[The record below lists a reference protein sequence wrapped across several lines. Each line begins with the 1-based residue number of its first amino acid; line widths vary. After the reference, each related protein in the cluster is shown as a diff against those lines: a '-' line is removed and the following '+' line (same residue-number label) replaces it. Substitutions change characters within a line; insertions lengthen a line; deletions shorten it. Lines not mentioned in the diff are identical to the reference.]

1 MDIACPTCAAT
12 YEIDDGSVGDTGR
25 KVRCAGCGTVWRA
38 FRDQPSLIISAPP
51 PSATPE
57 VAIVADPPPLAP
69 AEADIAPG
77 ADLPRN
83 DAAFA
88 GEQPEIAP
96 ASTPAEAVLAG
107 GSEPNAVA
115 EAEAG
120 PPRKARIVK
129 GKPAKKASGG
139 ASLKRLLAWPTLVVA
154 ATLGLAAAGYAFR
167 EPIVRLAPQSAALY
181 AALGLPV
188 NLRGIDIRNIRSRMI
203 DDGGVNV
210 LVIEGELVSVAKER
224 QVVPRLRFAVIG
236 EKGQE
241 IFTWSTQADKAQL
254 QPGEAMPFR
263 RRLAAP
269 PVDGKDVNV
278 RFLSASDITAGL
290 K

>member
-12 YEIDDGSVGDTGR
+12 YEIDDGSVGETGR
-25 KVRCAGCGTVWRA
+25 KVRCAACGTVWRA
-38 FRDQPSLIISAPP
+38 FQDQPSLIISTPP
-51 PSATPE
+51 PAAIPD
-57 VAIVADPPPLAP
+57 VPIVANPPPMAP
-69 AEADIAPG
+69 SEADVAPSESF
-77 ADLPRN
+77 PRN
-83 DAAFA
+83 DAAFSA
-88 GEQPEIAP
+88 EP
-96 ASTPAEAVLAG
+96 AESTPNDAFATG
-107 GSEPNAVA
+107 GPEPDAVA
-115 EAEAG
+115 EAEAE
-120 PPRKARIVK
+120 PPPARKAKLVK
-129 GKPAKKASGG
+129 GAPAKKAGAGSG
-139 ASLKRLLAWPTLVVA
+139 LKRLVSWPALVVA
-154 ATLGLAAAGYAFR
+154 ATSGILGSAYAFR

-181 AALGLPV
+181 AAVGLPV
-188 NLRGIDIRNIRSRMI
+188 NLRGIEIRGVKSRMI

-210 LVIEGELVSVAKER
+210 LVIEGELASVAKER

-241 IFTWSTQADKAQL
+241 IYVWSAQADKAQL

-269 PVDGKDVNV
+269 PVDGKDVSV